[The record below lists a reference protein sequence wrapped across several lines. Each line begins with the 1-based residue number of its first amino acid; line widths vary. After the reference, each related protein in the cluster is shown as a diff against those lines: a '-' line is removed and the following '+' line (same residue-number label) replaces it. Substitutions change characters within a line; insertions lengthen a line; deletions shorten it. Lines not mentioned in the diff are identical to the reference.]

1 MVTAL
6 EKAVAERESQKATA
20 SRLEGSITEGMDEVD
35 VEIYLEDITSL
46 KESAMETQIKLV
58 NCVPADIDD
67 HRTEHDNLMKRVTA
81 LLSKM
86 RKQKAVFDKAVAAAA
101 GAGAQPHVPSHGSSS
116 HIHLKK
122 LEPPKFDGR
131 LSEWLS
137 FKDLFT
143 STIHNDASMPKAL
156 KLSYL
161 RMALTGE
168 ATKILKSMDSTDDNY
183 DVAWEILVNRYQN
196 ERELFF
202 SILKRF
208 TNQPV
213 MTAESSAGIRN
224 MIDVSKECI
233 RSLSNL
239 KVPVD
244 SWDGILVFLMVQKL
258 DPETKKAWE
267 LSLDHKEIPKLSE
280 FEPFLEQRAR
290 ALAVGGSNKSQP
302 KSSSSDPPKK
312 VNTHF
317 VRGKFTPTQRPCKI
331 CNSSHPHHLCPKLIA
346 MPTTERKDI
355 VRKNNLCFN
364 CLKSGH
370 GQDVCLSPRVCGSC
384 SQKHHTLLHVN
395 KESTTVIG
403 NHMKTEL
410 TQTMLATAMVKIE
423 DKNGQ
428 LQVCRALLDGG
439 STASFI
445 SESCVKRLGLKRS
458 SIAAEV
464 VGLGS
469 THVGTARGIVAVK
482 IHPHFSS
489 GIGTSHSVNPLIMN
503 KVTDRIPADGCDPKS
518 WPHLQGLQLADPN
531 YHKSAGVDILLGGD
545 VFWDCLLGGKIVG
558 CPGSPIGLCTTLGWL
573 VAGNMDSTTNKVIVN
588 YAETNL
594 EEQVQKFWEL
604 ESVPATRTFTKEEK
618 KCEEH
623 FSSTVTRDDAGRFVV
638 TLPLKEPVET
648 LGSSREMAIRRFK
661 SLEKRLEQNPAHN
674 TAYHDFMHEYME
686 LGHMELVP
694 EEEVL
699 QPKNPATYIP
709 HHFVQKEESTTT
721 KFRVVFDASAKTSSG
736 KALNDVLMVGPTLQE
751 SLISNL
757 IRFRTHE
764 VALTADVEKMYRQI
778 LVKPSDRDL
787 QRIVWRESPKDPILT
802 YRLRTATYGTAS
814 APYHATKALQVLA
827 EENREDLPLASA
839 IAGQDFY
846 VDDLMSG
853 APDVQT
859 ALKAKDE
866 LLELMKRGGLHLRKW
881 SSNSTEVLESLP
893 SELRETKLPLSMDL
907 DEVVKTLGLRWNPA
921 TDEFSFKVSLS
932 TAPQVLTKRI
942 LLSEMAKIFDPL
954 GWLAPAVIRAKI
966 IIQKLWKLEMDWD
979 EPLPEEIGDEWL
991 TYRSNLPCIEK
1002 MKIPRLVRPG
1012 KATNPQL
1019 FGFCDAS
1026 QKAYAAVVYLRVRTP
1041 LGPRVS
1047 LITAKTRVAPSKTI
1061 SLPRLELC
1069 GSLLLAHLM
1078 ETTQDAQK
1086 IKIEGTQAWTDSTVV
1101 LAWLKSHPSRWKT
1114 FVANRVTEITDFLP
1128 FSVWGHVAGYENPA
1142 DCASRGIDPSD
1153 LPSHSL
1159 WWRGPSWLYDEDPKP
1174 HHIPTP
1180 ACAEEVEKEEK
1191 KVKVEVNRL
1200 SILPST
1206 SLLHRVSSLKQLKR
1220 YTAYWKR
1227 FVGNCHASI
1236 RKGPSTQGPLS
1247 SEELE
1252 KSLLWWIKLVQDA
1265 EFGEEIR
1272 ELKKGNPVSSKSKLK
1287 SLNPFLDS
1295 SEILRVGGRLRHA
1308 AVSVD
1313 QKNPILLPR
1322 HSRLTELIIQDC
1334 HDSLFHAGGQLILS
1348 VLNRRFWIIGAKD
1361 AIRHQNKK
1369 CVVCTRHR
1377 GATAT
1382 QIMGDLPTAR
1392 VNPARAF
1399 VKCGVDYA
1407 GPFTLRAIPGR
1418 SKVTFKGYL
1427 ALFVC
1432 LTTRAVH
1439 LEIVSSL
1446 STDAF
1451 LAALKRFTARRG
1463 KSSDI
1468 YSDCGTNFV
1477 GASKE
1482 LKELLALVN
1491 SNPHQQRVSSHLA
1504 NEGIR
1509 FHFNPPSAPHFGG
1522 LWEAGVKSVKH
1533 HLHRVVGNTRLTFE
1547 EMTTLMAQIEA
1558 CLNSRP
1564 LTPISTDPNDLC
1576 ALTPGHFLIGE
1587 SLTAIPEPDITELK
1601 ANRLSRWQLVQ
1612 QLYQHFWR
1620 RWSGEYL
1627 SRLQQRP
1634 KWLRH
1639 RADIRVNDMVIIK
1652 DERFPPLKWKLG
1664 RVMEIQPGDDGH
1676 TRAVT
1681 VRTSE
1686 GEFQRPIA
1694 KLCLLPID
1702 PAIQTQ
1708 DEEMTSDS
1716 L

>member
-1 MVTAL
+1 
-6 EKAVAERESQKATA
+6 
-20 SRLEGSITEGMDEVD
+20 
-35 VEIYLEDITSL
+35 
-46 KESAMETQIKLV
+46 
-58 NCVPADIDD
+58 
-67 HRTEHDNLMKRVTA
+67 
-81 LLSKM
+81 
-86 RKQKAVFDKAVAAAA
+86 
-101 GAGAQPHVPSHGSSS
+101 
-116 HIHLKK
+116 
-122 LEPPKFDGR
+122 
-131 LSEWLS
+131 
-137 FKDLFT
+137 
-143 STIHNDASMPKAL
+143 
-156 KLSYL
+156 
-161 RMALTGE
+161 
-168 ATKILKSMDSTDDNY
+168 
-183 DVAWEILVNRYQN
+183 
-196 ERELFF
+196 
-202 SILKRF
+202 
-208 TNQPV
+208 
-213 MTAESSAGIRN
+213 
-224 MIDVSKECI
+224 
-233 RSLSNL
+233 
-239 KVPVD
+239 
-244 SWDGILVFLMVQKL
+244 
-258 DPETKKAWE
+258 
-267 LSLDHKEIPKLSE
+267 
-280 FEPFLEQRAR
+280 
-290 ALAVGGSNKSQP
+290 
-302 KSSSSDPPKK
+302 
-312 VNTHF
+312 
-317 VRGKFTPTQRPCKI
+317 
-331 CNSSHPHHLCPKLIA
+331 
-346 MPTTERKDI
+346 
-355 VRKNNLCFN
+355 
-364 CLKSGH
+364 
-370 GQDVCLSPRVCGSC
+370 
-384 SQKHHTLLHVN
+384 
-395 KESTTVIG
+395 
-403 NHMKTEL
+403 
-410 TQTMLATAMVKIE
+410 
-423 DKNGQ
+423 
-428 LQVCRALLDGG
+428 
-439 STASFI
+439 
-445 SESCVKRLGLKRS
+445 
-458 SIAAEV
+458 
-464 VGLGS
+464 
-469 THVGTARGIVAVK
+469 
-482 IHPHFSS
+482 
-489 GIGTSHSVNPLIMN
+489 
-503 KVTDRIPADGCDPKS
+503 
-518 WPHLQGLQLADPN
+518 
-531 YHKSAGVDILLGGD
+531 
-545 VFWDCLLGGKIVG
+545 
-558 CPGSPIGLCTTLGWL
+558 
-573 VAGNMDSTTNKVIVN
+573 
-588 YAETNL
+588 
-594 EEQVQKFWEL
+594 
-604 ESVPATRTFTKEEK
+604 
-618 KCEEH
+618 
-623 FSSTVTRDDAGRFVV
+623 
-638 TLPLKEPVET
+638 
-648 LGSSREMAIRRFK
+648 
-661 SLEKRLEQNPAHN
+661 
-674 TAYHDFMHEYME
+674 
-686 LGHMELVP
+686 
-694 EEEVL
+694 
-699 QPKNPATYIP
+699 
-709 HHFVQKEESTTT
+709 
-721 KFRVVFDASAKTSSG
+721 
-736 KALNDVLMVGPTLQE
+736 
-751 SLISNL
+751 
-757 IRFRTHE
+757 
-764 VALTADVEKMYRQI
+764 
-778 LVKPSDRDL
+778 
-787 QRIVWRESPKDPILT
+787 
-802 YRLRTATYGTAS
+802 
-814 APYHATKALQVLA
+814 
-827 EENREDLPLASA
+827 
-839 IAGQDFY
+839 
-846 VDDLMSG
+846 
-853 APDVQT
+853 
-859 ALKAKDE
+859 
-866 LLELMKRGGLHLRKW
+866 
-881 SSNSTEVLESLP
+881 
-893 SELRETKLPLSMDL
+893 
-907 DEVVKTLGLRWNPA
+907 
-921 TDEFSFKVSLS
+921 
-932 TAPQVLTKRI
+932 
-942 LLSEMAKIFDPL
+942 
-954 GWLAPAVIRAKI
+954 
-966 IIQKLWKLEMDWD
+966 
-979 EPLPEEIGDEWL
+979 
-991 TYRSNLPCIEK
+991 
-1002 MKIPRLVRPG
+1002 
-1012 KATNPQL
+1012 
-1019 FGFCDAS
+1019 
-1026 QKAYAAVVYLRVRTP
+1026 
-1041 LGPRVS
+1041 
-1047 LITAKTRVAPSKTI
+1047 
-1061 SLPRLELC
+1061 
-1069 GSLLLAHLM
+1069 M